1 VALNDFLSGLD
12 SYRQAR
18 LVVVPREFHT
28 ISTHGLPPHITHS
41 LQAKN
46 YTFDAFQALG
56 RGMIYPDL
64 YFTPRSCNVLAAP
77 VGRGSTMPKKTLF
90 FVLALISLVGAL
102 VASVAATELKVTAKL
117 GEFLTQL
124 PA

>member
-1 VALNDFLSGLD
+1 
-12 SYRQAR
+12 
-18 LVVVPREFHT
+18 
-28 ISTHGLPPHITHS
+28 
-41 LQAKN
+41 
-46 YTFDAFQALG
+46 
-56 RGMIYPDL
+56 
-64 YFTPRSCNVLAAP
+64 
-77 VGRGSTMPKKTLF
+77 MPKKTLF